1 MLANGLVFGV
11 GDGFAHGNRREGLND
26 TGFGDFILD
35 NVDAVHQ
42 DLHLLLLD
50 VLQYLISILGFIS
63 YFKRTYNNRRINL
76 DGTPNTT
83 QGHF

>member
-1 MLANGLVFGV
+1 MLADRLVFGV
-11 GDGFAHGNRREGLND
+11 GDGFAHGNCREGLND

-35 NVDAVHQ
+35 NVDGVHQ

-63 YFKRTYNNRRINL
+63 Y
-76 DGTPNTT
+76 
-83 QGHF
+83 

>member
-1 MLANGLVFGV
+1 MLADRLVFGV

-35 NVDAVHQ
+35 NVDGVHQ

-63 YFKRTYNNRRINL
+63 Y
-76 DGTPNTT
+76 
-83 QGHF
+83 